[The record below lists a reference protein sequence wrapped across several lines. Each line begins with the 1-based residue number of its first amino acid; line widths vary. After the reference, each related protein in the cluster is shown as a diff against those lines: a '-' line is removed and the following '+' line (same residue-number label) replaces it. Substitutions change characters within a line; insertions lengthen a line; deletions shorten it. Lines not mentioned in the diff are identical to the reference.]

1 MSEFKTPGVYVK
13 EVTTFPPSVAQV
25 ETAIPAFIGYTDL
38 AIDKVANDLR
48 LVPKRITS
56 LLEYETH
63 FGKAKKES
71 IVLKDTVDKGLTL
84 EKPAV
89 DFLMYYSMQMY
100 FANGGGPCYI
110 VSVGDYG
117 SGVDKEELK
126 AGLDKVRNEDE
137 PTLLVFPDAVSLTD
151 QEKFYAIY
159 QDALDQAEDL
169 KNRFVILDT
178 YYGDSTTESGDDDLN
193 TIEYFRQR
201 VNPSTYGAVYFPH
214 LKTVLNYTFD
224 ETDTEIVHTGLQP
237 AGPASPFF
245 VEAIAEL
252 TALAGQAVS
261 GATQQTLGDLLD
273 QAIATVET
281 VNETADTQISLVAA
295 NALLASI
302 EGGTTATFG
311 AVATA
316 INTLKTNLNTAEDK
330 EGHADG
336 KTLESLR
343 LSDSALYNQIKKE
356 IESLAIVLPPSSA
369 IAGIYGKVDSTKGV
383 WKAPANIGLSYVT
396 GPSEKVSHDE
406 QAGLN
411 VDDVDGKSI
420 NVIRSFA
427 GKGTL
432 VWGARTLY
440 GNDNEW
446 KYVPVRR
453 LFIMVEESVKRATER
468 FLFEPND
475 ANTWVRAKGMIKN
488 YLTTLWMDGALAGST
503 PEEAFYVS
511 VGGETISPQD
521 ILEGRMNI
529 EIGLAAVRPAE
540 FIILR
545 FSHKLQES

>member
-1 MSEFKTPGVYVK
+1 MSEFKTPGVYVE
-13 EVTTFPPSVAQV
+13 EVSKLPTSVAQV
-25 ETAIPAFIGYTDL
+25 ETAIPAFVGYTEKRPS
-38 AIDKVANDLR
+38 AA
-48 LVPKRITS
+48 PKRITS

-63 FGKAKKES
+63 FGKANKES

-110 VSVGDYG
+110 VSVGGYG
-117 SGVDKEELK
+117 SGVDKVKLK
-126 AGLDKVRNEDE
+126 DGLDLVKIEDE
-137 PTLLVFPDAVSLTD
+137 PTLIVLPDAVSLD
-151 QEKFYAIY
+151 QEDFYAIY
-159 QDALDQAEDL
+159 QNALDQADEL

-178 YYGDSTTESGDDDLN
+178 YYGNSTMESGDDDLT

-201 VNPSTYGAVYFPH
+201 VNASTYGAAYFPH

-224 ETDTEIVHTGLQP
+224 ETVTTIVHTGLQP
-237 AGPASPFF
+237 SGVASPFF
-245 VEAIAEL
+245 LAAKAEL
-252 TALAGQAVS
+252 VALAGQAVS
-261 GATQQTLGDLLD
+261 GATQQTLENLLV
-273 QAIATVET
+273 QTIAAVET
-281 VNETADTQISLVAA
+281 VNETADTQIALANA
-295 NALLASI
+295 NALLASM
-302 EGGTTATFG
+302 EGGTTVPFN
-311 AVATA
+311 AVAA
-316 INTLKTNLNTAEDK
+316 EINNLVGYLNAAEDK
-330 EGHADG
+330 DGHADG
-336 KTLESLR
+336 KTLEEVK
-343 LSDSALYNQIKKE
+343 LSDSALYNQIKNE
-356 IESLAIVLPPSSA
+356 MSSLAVVLPPSSA
-369 IAGIYGKVDSTKGV
+369 IAGIYARVDSTKGV
-383 WKAPANIGLSYVT
+383 WKAPANVGLNYVIAPT
-396 GPSEKVSHDE
+396 EKVSHDE
-406 QAGLN
+406 QEGLN
-411 VDDVDGKSI
+411 VDDAGGKSI
-420 NVIRSFA
+420 NAIRTFT

-446 KYVPVRR
+446 KFVPVRR
-453 LFIMVEESVKRATER
+453 LFIMVEESIKRATER

-475 ANTWVRAKGMIKN
+475 ANTWIRAKGMIKN

-511 VGGETISPQD
+511 VGGETTSAQD